1 MVSSTRAALAKGAG
15 MAQKAVAAQHAATVK
30 GLKTSA
36 TKHCIFRAV
45 RKMRAAL
52 APFVEV

>member
-1 MVSSTRAALAKGAG
+1 
-15 MAQKAVAAQHAATVK
+15 
-30 GLKTSA
+30 LKTSA

-52 APFVEV
+52 APFVQSEV